1 MSFRRFT
8 LEEMLS
14 TTTPWVTEGNAERL
28 TLEALASTAGVMRFI
43 ESAHADLL
51 AVLTDGERARLG
63 LLRDGL
69 GLKNLRHDTLARIIW
84 YCLVAH
90 EHLHGDTPAGRA
102 VADVRTVLFPDD
114 LKVVHASYR
123 ETAGRAAVRTAMLTS
138 ERNLV
143 LASIPVQGSNLLVLT
158 LEWNQVGM
166 EMGEMQNQRVTPGVP
181 AGERVTRRQARD
193 RWIRVINSVIS
204 ALRFEAEER
213 SEADLI
219 LGRIAGIQA
228 EVRRRLRANNGASE
242 GEGDVEDGPDEGD
255 YVVDG
260 PDEAPDALPVTGT
273 EAR

>member
-14 TTTPWVTEGNAERL
+14 TTTPWVTDGNAERL
-28 TLEALASTAGVMRFI
+28 TLESLASTAGAMRFI

-63 LLRDGL
+63 LLRDGI

-84 YCLVAH
+84 HCLFAH
-90 EHLHGDTPAGRA
+90 EHLHGDTPAGQA
-102 VADVRTVLFPDD
+102 VADVRAVLFPDD

-123 ETAGRAAVRTAMLTS
+123 ETAGRAAVRAAMLTS

-143 LASIPVQGSNLLVLT
+143 LANIPVQGSNLLVLT
-158 LEWNQVGM
+158 LEWNQVGV
-166 EMGEMQNQRVTPGVP
+166 EMGEMQDQRVTPGVS
-181 AGERVTRRQARD
+181 ASERVTRRQARD
-193 RWIRVINSVIS
+193 RWIRAINNVIS
-204 ALRFEAEER
+204 ALRFEVEDRPEAE
-213 SEADLI
+213 LI

-228 EVRRRLRANNGASE
+228 EVRRRRRAGNGAPE
-242 GEGDVEDGPDEGD
+242 GEDDLDGGPDEGD
-255 YVVDG
+255 DVTGG
-260 PDEAPDALPVTGT
+260 PGDAHDALPVTGT